1 MQQLIF
7 VVEGKLD
14 VCQLVGHCL
23 ERAGYAVR
31 KFTTAAQVISQA
43 EEVCPAL
50 IIISLYLPNG
60 IGLELCCG
68 IRRRFLLARTP
79 IVFLAGTGPEVDDC
93 IIGLESGG
101 NDYIPVPFNPR
112 EMVAR
117 VQAVLRRFDRL
128 RTAPQPAA
136 VVKIGDLE
144 IDRTAMKIFIGENE
158 VFPTT
163 LEFRLVDYL
172 ARNQRRVFNRDQLLD
187 AVWGDTQFV
196 TPRSVDAC
204 VRRVRRKIEPDRARP
219 TYLKTIRGVGYRFD
233 AGPASLAADHDGKPK
248 PAIGV
253 KDAAV
258 PSSESGGWNETNS
271 VEAN

>member
-1 MQQLIF
+1 MLLFRTSADERLYYTMMTAKLNLRDLDRSVTVEIFPIDNSAFSKEDACTRHKTPSTSKAAKLSPLSTWRCVCMQQVIF

-50 IIISLYLPNG
+50 IIISLSLPNG
-60 IGLELCCG
+60 IGLELCCA
-68 IRRRFLLARTP
+68 IRRRLSLARTP

-128 RTAPQPAA
+128 RTAPQPAS
-136 VVKIGDLE
+136 VVKIGILKLTE
-144 IDRTAMKIFIGENE
+144 
-158 VFPTT
+158 
-163 LEFRLVDYL
+163 RL
-172 ARNQRRVFNRDQLLD
+172 
-187 AVWGDTQFV
+187 
-196 TPRSVDAC
+196 
-204 VRRVRRKIEPDRARP
+204 
-219 TYLKTIRGVGYRFD
+219 
-233 AGPASLAADHDGKPK
+233 
-248 PAIGV
+248 
-253 KDAAV
+253 
-258 PSSESGGWNETNS
+258 
-271 VEAN
+271 